1 MFTSS
6 SFLVLSFS
14 HGRPSLFSE
23 HMVEYKRIRM
33 RSLDIKLLNRFFIS
47 KFIDAAIAYPLSR
60 LMCKFFRSIVLCP
73 TNAYMQLLYL
83 NNLINYLLNL
93 VLLIPE
99 SKYILSNF
107 PAFYFEK
114 LRKTKYQDINEPP
127 LHSIIF

>member
-47 KFIDAAIAYPLSR
+47 KFIGAAIAYPLSG
-60 LMCKFFRSIVLCP
+60 LICKFFRSIVLCL
-73 TNAYMQLLYL
+73 TNTYMQLLYL
-83 NNLINYLLNL
+83 YYLINYLVIV

-107 PAFYFEK
+107 PVFF
-114 LRKTKYQDINEPP
+114 L
-127 LHSIIF
+127 F

>member
-1 MFTSS
+1 MLTSS

-47 KFIDAAIAYPLSR
+47 KFIGAAIAYPLSR
-60 LMCKFFRSIVLCP
+60 LICKLFRFIVLCL

-83 NNLINYLLNL
+83 YDLINYLLIL
-93 VLLIPE
+93 VL
-99 SKYILSNF
+99 
-107 PAFYFEK
+107 
-114 LRKTKYQDINEPP
+114 
-127 LHSIIF
+127 